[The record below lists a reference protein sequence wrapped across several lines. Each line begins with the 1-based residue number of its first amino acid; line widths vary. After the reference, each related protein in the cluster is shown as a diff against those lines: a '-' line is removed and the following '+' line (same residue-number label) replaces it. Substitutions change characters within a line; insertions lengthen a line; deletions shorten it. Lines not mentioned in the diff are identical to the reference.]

1 MEEAMYV
8 WGREA
13 IQEISVGNPPTSQFC
28 CKPRTA
34 QKKKEK
40 KKVDDPQITI
50 LF

>member
-1 MEEAMYV
+1 MHV

-28 CKPRTA
+28 YKPRTA
-34 QKKKEK
+34 QKKRKKKK